1 MALKRTTEPVP
12 LRGWLPGDVPW
23 IEVQAARVYST
34 LNGCSFDL
42 EETYPITALRPL
54 GWGARIGM
62 YAFGVVFCILC
73 MFQTENPV
81 WFYAPFSR
89 ERNRYGHL
97 TGEIVDLFEYWGWVV
112 VSIWGLNLLLCV
124 LTYAFGR
131 MSKSALPD
139 GCFSTIPFVACTRAS
154 LHGTACSPLL
164 YLLVLLVHIGCAGAL
179 GLTIFT
185 LVLNAYV
192 VRNQMASLLLG
203 LIVLCDVLA
212 TVADALS
219 LGGPYGIRVRSKW
232 ASWFAA
238 VRVVAVT
245 PLTALVTL
253 CFVVL
258 VHPPQ

>member
-1 MALKRTTEPVP
+1 MALKRPSEPVP
-12 LRGWLPGDVPW
+12 LRGWLPGDVSW
-23 IEVQAARVYST
+23 VELQAARVYSI
-34 LNGCSFDL
+34 LNGCSWDL
-42 EETYPITALRPL
+42 IESYPITALRPL

-62 YAFGVVFCILC
+62 YAFAVIFCIMCL
-73 MFQTENPV
+73 FQEQNPM
-81 WFYAPFSR
+81 WFYTPFSR

-97 TGEIVDLFEYWGWVV
+97 TGEINDMFSAWGWIVV
-112 VSIWGLNLLLCV
+112 CIWGLNLLLCV

-131 MSKSALPD
+131 MRKSALVD
-139 GCFSTIPFVACTRAS
+139 GCFSTIPFVVCTRAS
-154 LHGTACSPLL
+154 LHGIACAPLL
-164 YLLVLLVHIGCAGAL
+164 YLLVVLVHIGCAGAL

-232 ASWFAA
+232 ASWFTAI
-238 VRVVAVT
+238 RVVVMV
-245 PLTALVTL
+245 PLTALLTT
-253 CFVVL
+253 CFVIL